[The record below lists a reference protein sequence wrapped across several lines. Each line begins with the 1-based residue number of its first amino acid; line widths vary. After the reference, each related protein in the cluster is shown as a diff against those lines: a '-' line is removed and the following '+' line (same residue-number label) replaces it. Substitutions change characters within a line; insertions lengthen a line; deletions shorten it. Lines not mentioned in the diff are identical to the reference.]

1 MNKLKF
7 VFWGMAVVLAG
18 VLLLSC
24 TPTIKGELTLL
35 VENHLEATYSPC
47 WSWDGSKIY
56 FIHSEGPGN
65 HDEPG
70 QIWSVNVVDQ
80 TLELICEDTFRV
92 IDVSRQ
98 DNLCL
103 PTWYNGD
110 DWIRVVDIETWT
122 TLDSILPEH
131 IYGYPRFSMESSQII
146 YYIDREQGWDST
158 LLHKVDLIS
167 STDEIILVAG
177 RGYSVAPG
185 PGDTLF
191 AIGAAIYNI
200 NSGERI
206 YLDLDTLFDTTLDWN
221 PARPSELLI
230 YQRQSNR
237 DVLLFDLETQETRRV
252 DLKPDKAKW
261 IETPTFS
268 PDGKKIAFQAAQ
280 GGDGFYDYQIWIF
293 DFED

>member
-1 MNKLKF
+1 MKRM
-7 VFWGMAVVLAG
+7 WSVLGAG
-18 VLLLSC
+18 LSMGLAATLLLSC
-24 TPTIKGELTLL
+24 NVIKGELTLL

-56 FIHSEGPGN
+56 FIHSEGPRN
-65 HDEPG
+65 PDEPG
-70 QIWSVNVVDQ
+70 QIRSVNVADQ
-80 TLELICEDTFRV
+80 TLALICENTFCA

-158 LLHKVDLIS
+158 LLHKVDLSS

-177 RGYSVAPG
+177 PGYSVTPG

-191 AIGAAIYNI
+191 AIGDTIYNI
-200 NSGERI
+200 NNAERI
-206 YLDLDTLFDTTLDWN
+206 PLDLDPLSDATLDWN
-221 PARPSELLI
+221 PANHLELLI
-230 YQRQSNR
+230 CEERTDR
-237 DVLLFDLETQETRRV
+237 HILLFNLGTRKSRRV
-252 DLKPDKAKW
+252 NAVPNLAAW
-261 IETPTFS
+261 IHNPTFS
-268 PDGKKIAFQAAQ
+268 PDGKRIAFEAAE
-280 GGDGFYDYQIWIF
+280 GADSFYDYQIWIF
-293 DFED
+293 DFEE